1 MHFDKIDIDT
11 LEQRY
16 RGNLINCL
24 SGFKPA
30 VLVGTKSTEGQ
41 TNLAIF
47 SNLLHLGANPAL
59 LGLLVRPAPAGTE
72 RHTWENIVATQHFT
86 VNHVNEAIVPQA
98 HQTSARYPRETSEFS
113 ATGLTPEWLA
123 DYPAPFVAEA
133 TVKLGLRLIDQHH
146 FDINHT
152 TLLIGEVQTIHL
164 PSEILREDGSLE
176 LTQEHAVAACGLNSY
191 HTTGTGCRYRY
202 AKPDAKPS
210 KID

>member
-1 MHFDKIDIDT
+1 MHFDRTDIDT

-146 FDINHT
+146 YDINHT

-164 PSEILREDGSLE
+164 PSEILREDGSLD
-176 LTQEHAVAACGLNSY
+176 LTQEHAVAACGLDSY

>member
-1 MHFDKIDIDT
+1 MHLDKTDIDT

-30 VLVGTKSTEGQ
+30 VLVGTQSPEGQ

-164 PSEILREDGSLE
+164 PSEILREDGSLD
-176 LTQEHAVAACGLNSY
+176 LTQEHAVAACGLDSY

>member
-1 MHFDKIDIDT
+1 MHFDRTDIDT

-59 LGLLVRPAPAGTE
+59 LGLLARPAPTGTE

-123 DYPAPFVAEA
+123 HYPAPFVAEA

-164 PSEILREDGSLE
+164 PSEILREDGSLD
-176 LTQEHAVAACGLNSY
+176 LAQGHAVASCGLDSY
-191 HTTGTGCRYRY
+191 HTVGPGRRYRY
-202 AKPDAKPS
+202 AKPDAKPT

>member
-1 MHFDKIDIDT
+1 MHFDRTDIDT

-59 LGLLVRPAPAGTE
+59 LGLLARPAPTGTE

-123 DYPAPFVAEA
+123 HYPAPFVAEA
-133 TVKLGLRLIDQHH
+133 TVKLGLRLIDQHQL
-146 FDINHT
+146 DINHT

-164 PSEILREDGSLE
+164 PSEILREDGSLD
-176 LTQEHAVAACGLNSY
+176 LAQGHAVASCGLDSY
-191 HTTGTGCRYRY
+191 HTIGPGCRYRY
-202 AKPDAKPS
+202 AKPDAKPTQ
-210 KID
+210 ID

>member
-1 MHFDKIDIDT
+1 MHFDRTDIDT

-164 PSEILREDGSLE
+164 PSEILREDGSLD
-176 LTQEHAVAACGLNSY
+176 LTEEHAVAACGLDSY

>member
-1 MHFDKIDIDT
+1 MHFDRTDIDT

-164 PSEILREDGSLE
+164 PSEILREDGSLD
-176 LTQEHAVAACGLNSY
+176 LTQEHAVAACGLDSY
-191 HTTGTGCRYRY
+191 HTTGTGGRYRY

>member
-1 MHFDKIDIDT
+1 MHFDRTDIDT

-123 DYPAPFVAEA
+123 DYPAPFVTEA

-164 PSEILREDGSLE
+164 PSEILREDGSLD
-176 LTQEHAVAACGLNSY
+176 LTQEHAVAACGLDSY

-210 KID
+210 KTD

>member
-1 MHFDKIDIDT
+1 MHLDKTDIDT

-146 FDINHT
+146 YDINHT

-164 PSEILREDGSLE
+164 PSEILREDGSLD
-176 LTQEHAVAACGLNSY
+176 LTQEHAVAACGLDSY

>member
-1 MHFDKIDIDT
+1 MHFDKTTIDT

-164 PSEILREDGSLE
+164 PSEILREDGSLD
-176 LTQEHAVAACGLNSY
+176 LTQEHAVAACGLDSY
-191 HTTGTGCRYRY
+191 HNTGTGCRYRY

>member
-1 MHFDKIDIDT
+1 MHFDRTDIDT

-202 AKPDAKPS
+202 AKPDAKPT

>member
-1 MHFDKIDIDT
+1 MHFDRTDIDT

-164 PSEILREDGSLE
+164 PSEILREDGSLD
-176 LTQEHAVAACGLNSY
+176 LTQEHAVAACGLDSY
-191 HTTGTGCRYRY
+191 HTTGTGCRCRY

>member
-1 MHFDKIDIDT
+1 MHFDKTTIDT

-164 PSEILREDGSLE
+164 PSEILREDGSLD
-176 LTQEHAVAACGLNSY
+176 LTQEHAVAACGLDSY

>member
-1 MHFDKIDIDT
+1 MHLDKTDIDT

-164 PSEILREDGSLE
+164 PSEILREDGSLD
-176 LTQEHAVAACGLNSY
+176 LTQEHAVAACGLDSY

>member
-1 MHFDKIDIDT
+1 MHFDRTDIDT

-152 TLLIGEVQTIHL
+152 TLFIGEVQTIHL
-164 PSEILREDGSLE
+164 PSEILREDGSLD
-176 LTQEHAVAACGLNSY
+176 LTQEHAVAACGLDSY

>member
-1 MHFDKIDIDT
+1 MHFDRTGIDT
-11 LEQRY
+11 LEHRY

-164 PSEILREDGSLE
+164 PSEILREDGSLD
-176 LTQEHAVAACGLNSY
+176 LTQEHAVAACGLDSY

>member
-1 MHFDKIDIDT
+1 MHFDRTDIDT

-164 PSEILREDGSLE
+164 PSEILREDGSLD
-176 LTQEHAVAACGLNSY
+176 LAQGHAVASCGLDSY

>member
-1 MHFDKIDIDT
+1 MHLDKTTIDT

-133 TVKLGLRLIDQHH
+133 IVKLGLRLIDQHH

-164 PSEILREDGSLE
+164 PSEILREDGSLD
-176 LTQEHAVAACGLNSY
+176 LTQEHAVAACGLDSY
-191 HTTGTGCRYRY
+191 YTTGTGCRYRY

>member
-1 MHFDKIDIDT
+1 MHFDRTDIDT

-164 PSEILREDGSLE
+164 PSEILREDGSLD
-176 LTQEHAVAACGLNSY
+176 LTQEHAVAACGLDSY

>member
-1 MHFDKIDIDT
+1 MHLDKTTIDT

-30 VLVGTKSTEGQ
+30 VLVGTQSQEGQ
-41 TNLAIF
+41 TNLAVF

-59 LGLLVRPAPAGTE
+59 LGLLVRPAPPGTE
-72 RHTWENIVATQHFT
+72 RHTWENIVAIQHFT
-86 VNHVNEAIVPQA
+86 VNHINEAIVPQA
-98 HQTSARYPRETSEFS
+98 HQTAARYPRETSEFS

-123 DYPAPFVAEA
+123 GYPAPFVAEA
-133 TVKLGLRLIDQHH
+133 TVKLGLRLMEQHH
-146 FDINHT
+146 LDINQT

-164 PSEILREDGSLE
+164 PSEIVREDGSLD
-176 LTQEHAVAACGLNSY
+176 LTQEHAVASCGLDSY
-191 HTTGTGCRYRY
+191 HTTALGYRYRY
-202 AKPDAKPS
+202 AKADTKPT

>member
-202 AKPDAKPS
+202 AKPDAKPT

>member
-1 MHFDKIDIDT
+1 MHFDRTDIDT

-164 PSEILREDGSLE
+164 PSEILREDGSLD
-176 LTQEHAVAACGLNSY
+176 LTQEHAVAACGLDSY

-202 AKPDAKPS
+202 AKSDAKPS

>member
-1 MHFDKIDIDT
+1 MHFDRTDIDT

-164 PSEILREDGSLE
+164 PSEILREDGSLD
-176 LTQEHAVAACGLNSY
+176 LTQEHAVAACGLDSY
-191 HTTGTGCRYRY
+191 HTTALGYRYRY
-202 AKPDAKPS
+202 AKADTKPT

>member
-164 PSEILREDGSLE
+164 PSEILREDGSLD
-176 LTQEHAVAACGLNSY
+176 LTQEHAVAACGLDSY

>member
-164 PSEILREDGSLE
+164 PSEILREDGSLD

-202 AKPDAKPS
+202 AKPDAKPT

>member
-1 MHFDKIDIDT
+1 MHFDRTDIDT

-152 TLLIGEVQTIHL
+152 TLLIGEVQTIYL
-164 PSEILREDGSLE
+164 PSEILREDGSLD
-176 LTQEHAVAACGLNSY
+176 LTQEHAVAACGLDSY